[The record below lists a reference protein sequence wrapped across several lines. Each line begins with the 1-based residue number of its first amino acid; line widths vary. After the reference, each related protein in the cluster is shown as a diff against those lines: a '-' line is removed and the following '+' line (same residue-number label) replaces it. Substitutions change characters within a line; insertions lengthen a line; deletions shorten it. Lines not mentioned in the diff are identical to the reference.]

1 MKSMH
6 HSLSKTTKSFVII
19 IALTLSAL
27 TPQYLS
33 RMNLDSLYWFYN
45 HFSTYFSDLWYCWNN
60 YLSKGFNYPVEYPA
74 GMQFIFALIAK
85 LPNIQSN
92 YNYYMLIISS
102 TIATAGVACSLLL
115 YFSGAKL
122 RQIILGWIFA
132 PSFIFYAL
140 YNVDLIPILSIILSY
155 YWQQRGKPRLA
166 ILSLAI
172 GTAIKVFPI
181 FLLPIYLLANL
192 PKQRLKLIVI
202 FSLTWLACNLH
213 FMIMDWGRWIYPY
226 IWQIQENFAK
236 TNHDGSW
243 TWLIYVLFNHFGIG
257 TWSGKV
263 SLLLF
268 GLSYLYLIRKN
279 SHWLL
284 ARKLTCVMMLFLLTD
299 RIYSPQYNLYLLPC
313 LVLLD
318 YKVNWRYFY
327 LLEIPNFCQGFFLF
341 TVKNQPWLLQGII
354 TIKYVALLLLLK
366 ELITTPQRRQPNH
379 YNK

>member
-6 HSLSKTTKSFVII
+6 HSFSNTTKSIVFI
-19 IALTLSAL
+19 IALTIGTL

-33 RMNLDSLYWFYN
+33 RMNLENLYWFYN
-45 HFSTYFSDLWYCWNN
+45 HFSTYFGDLWYCWNN

-102 TIATAGVACSLLL
+102 SIAAAGVACSLLL

-122 RQIILGWIFA
+122 RQITLGWIFA

-155 YWQQRGKPRLA
+155 YLQQRSKPQLA
-166 ILSLAI
+166 ILSLAV

-181 FLLPIYLLANL
+181 FLLPIYLLANS
-192 PKQRLKLIVI
+192 PKQRLKLIAI
-202 FSLTWLACNLH
+202 FSLAWLACNLNL
-213 FMIMDWGRWIYPY
+213 MIIDWGLWIYPY
-226 IWQIQENFAK
+226 LWQIQENFAK
-236 TNHDGSW
+236 TSQDGSW

-268 GLSYLYLIRKN
+268 ALSYFYLIRKN

-284 ARKLTCVMMLFLLTD
+284 ARKLTCVMILFLLTD

-341 TVKNQPWLLQGII
+341 AVKNQPWLLQGII

-379 YNK
+379 DNK